1 MQHFSDEQL
10 IQFYQGNKGDKGQI
24 AFTHL
29 YNRYAKSMFNFFYFS
44 SHYDYNKAQDL
55 VHDLFIKIL
64 EKHHTFNNN
73 QFFKTW
79 IYKIASNMC
88 NDEFRKNNVIKKYN
102 DHIKLSSEIITINSE
117 TEKELRKC
125 INYLDSD
132 QRSLIVLRF
141 KLKLIIKEIANIYEC
156 PEGTIKSRL
165 IYATKEL
172 SKLFKT

>member
-10 IQFYQGNKGDKGQI
+10 VEIYQISKGNKGQI

-29 YNRYAKSMFNFFYFS
+29 YNRYAKVMLHFFYFS
-44 SHYDYNKAQDL
+44 LHYDYNKAQDL
-55 VHDLFIKIL
+55 VQDLFVKIL

-88 NDEFRKNNVIKKYN
+88 NDEFRKNIVIKKYN
-102 DHIKLSSEIITINSE
+102 DHIKSSSEIITLNSD

-125 INYLDSD
+125 INDLDTE
-132 QRSLIVLRF
+132 QRSLIVMRF
-141 KLKLIIKEIANIYEC
+141 KLKLSIKEIARIYEC

-165 IYATKEL
+165 FYATKEL
-172 SKLFKT
+172 SKLFKI